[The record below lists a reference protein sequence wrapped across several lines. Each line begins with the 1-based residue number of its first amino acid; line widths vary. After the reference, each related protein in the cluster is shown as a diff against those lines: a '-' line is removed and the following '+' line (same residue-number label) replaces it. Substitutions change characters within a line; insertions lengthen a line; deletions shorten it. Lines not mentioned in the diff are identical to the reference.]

1 MNEQATP
8 QQGDS
13 PMKTPSRSG
22 SRTNWWIMVGIVA
35 VVMVFT
41 VLPMIKAWQSVNA
54 FEREA
59 RDAGYIMREGVSL
72 VIEEPITTPTY
83 LRGYETI
90 EVHRGAETDIALAT
104 ATATLDGRFAGSV
117 SFLGKELTLL
127 PGARIEGDLRIAAAK
142 SVILRGEV
150 LGHITGN
157 VSRVFQPQ
165 TVDPPANE
173 QPDDL

>member
-1 MNEQATP
+1 MAK
-8 QQGDS
+8 G
-13 PMKTPSRSG
+13 G
-22 SRTNWWIMVGIVA
+22 C
-35 VVMVFT
+35 
-41 VLPMIKAWQSVNA
+41 
-54 FEREA
+54 
-59 RDAGYIMREGVSL
+59 
-72 VIEEPITTPTY
+72 
-83 LRGYETI
+83 
-90 EVHRGAETDIALAT
+90 
-104 ATATLDGRFAGSV
+104 TATLDGRFAGSV

>member
-1 MNEQATP
+1 MTSSDLRDPEDANFASEDPLDKFVQWLQDAEANEPAL
-8 QQGDS
+8 S
-13 PMKTPSRSG
+13 
-22 SRTNWWIMVGIVA
+22 
-35 VVMVFT
+35 
-41 VLPMIKAWQSVNA
+41 NA
-54 FEREA
+54 
-59 RDAGYIMREGVSL
+59 VSL
-72 VIEEPITTPTY
+72 
-83 LRGYETI
+83 
-90 EVHRGAETDIALAT
+90 